1 MVVLGVADNHDAGAA
16 LVVGGEVVAAVGQER
31 LDRIKNSGAFPTQ
44 AIDACL
50 HLGGI
55 TPQDIDKIAI
65 GTTFTPAGVL
75 RWFRPFHHQLKAES
89 SQFSYLLHLYIL
101 YQVALKSGHLGRL
114 EELISLP
121 VLRKE
126 LRRSGLR
133 APIHFVD
140 HHTSHAATAYYSSGE
155 ERALVITL
163 DAMGDGVSVTIHRG
177 EEGKLIPLYQQ
188 SGLSAINTL
197 YSRVTEWLGF
207 IPLRHE
213 GKITGLAAYAT
224 PPAKLV
230 AHFRQKL
237 HFVGPGFSRENYLRR
252 ASRDDP
258 WHHFLGRYTR
268 EEIAASVQK
277 NLEVEVCHFVRYWM
291 EKSGIRHVAAAGGV
305 FANVKL
311 NQRIAE
317 IPGIESVFVYPNMS
331 DGGLAAGGALV
342 VGDIKPRNLPHVY
355 LGTDI
360 SDDDARTALEKA
372 GLTYTRPA
380 DVEGEVAMLLAA
392 GKVVARAAG
401 RMEWG
406 PRALGNRSILY
417 KPNDPSINVWLNK
430 HLKRT
435 EFMPF
440 APSTVWEGAESRFR
454 GLAPGKNTARFMTIC
469 FDATEEMAR
478 RCPGV
483 IHVDGTARPQ
493 LVRLQDNPRFH
504 HLLTRFGELTG
515 EPTVINTS
523 FNMHE
528 EPIVASAD
536 DAVRAYQAAQLDALQ
551 VGNYLT
557 VRDVMVR

>member
-16 LVVGGEVVAAVGQER
+16 LVVGGELVAAVGQER
-31 LDRIKNSGAFPTQ
+31 LDRIKNSGAFPAE
-44 AIDACL
+44 AIQSVL
-50 HLGGI
+50 QLGGI
-55 TPQDIDKIAI
+55 TPRDIDQIAI
-65 GTTFTPAGVL
+65 GTTFTPAGIL

-101 YQVALKSGHLGRL
+101 YQVALKFGHLTRL
-114 EELISLP
+114 EEFISLP
-121 VLRKE
+121 ALQRE
-126 LRRSGLR
+126 FRRCGVK
-133 APIHFVD
+133 APVTFVD
-140 HHTSHAATAYYSSGE
+140 HHTSHAATAYYSAGAE
-155 ERALVITL
+155 PALVVTL
-163 DAMGDGVSVTIHRG
+163 DAMGDGVSVTVHRG
-177 EEGKLIPLYQQ
+177 EGGKLHPLYQQ

-213 GKITGLAAYAT
+213 GKITGLAAYA
-224 PPAKLV
+224 PPPPKLV
-230 AHFRQKL
+230 AHFKEKL

-252 ASRDDP
+252 ANKNDP
-258 WHHFLGRYTR
+258 WHHYLGRYTR

-277 NLEVEVCHFVRYWM
+277 NLEVEVCAFIRYWM
-291 EKSGIRHVAAAGGV
+291 EKTGLRRVATAGGV

-317 IPGIESVFVYPNMS
+317 IPGVESLFIYPNMS
-331 DGGLAAGGALV
+331 DGGLAAGGAMV
-342 VGDIKPRNLPHVY
+342 VAGVKPGSLAHVY
-355 LGTDI
+355 LGNDI
-360 SDDDARTALEKA
+360 SDHDARTALERA
-372 GLTYTRPA
+372 GLNYTRPV
-380 DVEGEVAMLLAA
+380 DVEGEVARLLAE

-417 KPNDPSINVWLNK
+417 KPDDASINVWLNK

-440 APSTVWEGAESRFR
+440 APSTVWEGAETRFK
-454 GLAPGKNTARFMTIC
+454 GITPGKNSARFMTVC
-469 FDATEEMAR
+469 FDATDTMR
-478 RCPGV
+478 SRCPGV

-493 LVRLQDNPRFH
+493 LVRQQDNPPFH

-528 EPIVASAD
+528 EPIVATAG

-551 VGNYLT
+551 VGSYLT